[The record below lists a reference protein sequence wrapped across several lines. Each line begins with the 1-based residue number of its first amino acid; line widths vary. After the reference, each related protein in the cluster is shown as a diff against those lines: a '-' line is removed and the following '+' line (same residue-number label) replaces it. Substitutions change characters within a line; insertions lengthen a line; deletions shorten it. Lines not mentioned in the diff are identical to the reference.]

1 MFATITYRN
10 SYGWSCTCMRW
21 GMLIKAQE
29 RQYYAARQAIGVQ
42 SGCLDNFNFV
52 CEHEVKLF
60 ADNLTLLTKQSNFA
74 ASDWL
79 EPGFGWVP
87 VEIEIPTKSSVR
99 SQFFGGPKLIDRLL
113 LYLQSILKFAGA
125 ARSL

>member
-1 MFATITYRN
+1 
-10 SYGWSCTCMRW
+10 MRW

-99 SQFFGGPKLIDRLL
+99 SQFFGGQTVWFHTVSPFSFSWFLPGWSVRSDHDLL
-113 LYLQSILKFAGA
+113 HNLVS
-125 ARSL
+125 SL